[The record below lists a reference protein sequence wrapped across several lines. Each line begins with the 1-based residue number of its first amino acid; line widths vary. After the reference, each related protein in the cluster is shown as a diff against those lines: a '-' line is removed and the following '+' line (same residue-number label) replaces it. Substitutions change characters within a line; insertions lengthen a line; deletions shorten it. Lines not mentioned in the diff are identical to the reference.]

1 VSPRQ
6 NRAAAVSVAVVT
18 LGCPKN
24 QVDSEVMQG
33 LLAKEGFRLVEE
45 PGQARVLV
53 VNTCGFIDAAKEESV
68 DTLLQL
74 AKFKKKGK
82 CELLFAAGCL
92 AQRYPDELI
101 KEIPELD
108 GVVGTGD
115 FQKIAEICRERLRQN
130 ENSVRPMGG
139 PGGES
144 GTLPPLSS
152 SAELCRERLG
162 QEASAPVSLTQ
173 HVAFLYDAATP
184 RQRIGANHTAYVKVA
199 EGCNYRCS
207 FCAIPSF
214 RGDLKSRPVES
225 VAQEVEQLAAEGV
238 KEINLIA
245 QSLTSYG
252 WDWRQNGAAPRKDDK
267 PLLQLIDRLTG
278 IGGIEWVRLF
288 YTYPTD
294 FTEGLIDRLASAPK
308 LCRYVDLPLQHIN
321 DGILKAMNRKGKR
334 KEIEQLIATLRKRIP
349 DLSLRTTFIVGFPG
363 EGEQE
368 FEELREFV
376 ADTGFDRIGIF
387 AYSPEEG
394 TSAFPLGD
402 PVPAQVKNERR
413 QQLMDLQEEIA
424 GQRLSAMIG
433 KRLRVLVDGPSEDE
447 SGRLEARHQ
456 GQAPEI
462 DGVVMLEQAKKQPSP
477 GDLVTVEVT
486 DVEGYDLIARL

>member
-1 VSPRQ
+1 VSPKQ
-6 NRAAAVSVAVVT
+6 NVAAAVPVAVVT

-33 LLAKEGFRLVEE
+33 LLAKEGFRLVDE
-45 PGQARVLV
+45 PEQATVLV

-115 FQKIAEICRERLRQN
+115 FQRI
-130 ENSVRPMGG
+130 
-139 PGGES
+139 
-144 GTLPPLSS
+144 
-152 SAELCRERLG
+152 AELCKERLKP
-162 QEASAPVSLTQ
+162 EHDTAPVTFTE
-173 HVAFLYDAATP
+173 HVAYLYDATTP
-184 RQRIGANHTAYVKVA
+184 RRRIGPKHSAYVKVA

-225 VAQEVEQLAAEGV
+225 VAREVEQLAAEGV

-252 WDWRQNGAAPRKDDK
+252 WDWRTVGNGSVGRYKDDK
-267 PLLQLIDRLTG
+267 PLLQLIDRLTTIVG
-278 IGGIEWVRLF
+278 VEWVRLF

-294 FTEGLIDRLASAPK
+294 FTDGLIDRLASTSK

-334 KEIEQLIATLRKRIP
+334 KEIEQLIAKLRRRIP

-363 EGEQE
+363 EGEKE
-368 FEELREFV
+368 FEELRSFV

-387 AYSPEEG
+387 TYSPEDG
-394 TSAFPLGD
+394 TTALPLGD
-402 PVPAQVKNERR
+402 PVTAQVKNERR

-424 GQRLSAMIG
+424 GERLSAMIG
-433 KRLRVLVDGPSEDE
+433 RKLRVLVDGLSQDE

-462 DGVVMLEQAKKQPSP
+462 DGVVLLEQSKKKPAA
-477 GDLVTVEVT
+477 GEMVTVEVT
-486 DVEGYDLIARL
+486 DVEGYDLVGRVTPA

>member
-1 VSPRQ
+1 VSPKQ
-6 NRAAAVSVAVVT
+6 NVAAAVPVAVVT

-45 PGQARVLV
+45 PKQARVLV
-53 VNTCGFIDAAKEESV
+53 VNTCGFIDAAKEESI

-82 CELLFAAGCL
+82 CELLIAAGCL

-115 FQKIAEICRERLRQN
+115 FQRI
-130 ENSVRPMGG
+130 
-139 PGGES
+139 
-144 GTLPPLSS
+144 
-152 SAELCRERLG
+152 AELCRERLKPG
-162 QEASAPVSLTQ
+162 HDATPATFTE
-173 HVAFLYDAATP
+173 HVAYLYDAATP
-184 RQRIGANHTAYVKVA
+184 RKRIGPKHSAYVKVA

-214 RGDLKSRPVES
+214 RGDLKSRSIDS
-225 VAQEVEQLAAEGV
+225 VAKEVEQLVMEGV

-252 WDWRQNGAAPRKDDK
+252 WDWRTGGNGSAAPNRQAL
-267 PLLQLIDRLTG
+267 PQLLKRLVQIDG
-278 IGGIEWVRLF
+278 VEWLRLF

-294 FTEGLIDRLASAPK
+294 FTDGLIDLLANEPK
-308 LCRYVDLPLQHIN
+308 LCKYVDLPLQHIN

-334 KEIEQLIATLRKRIP
+334 NEIEQLIATLRKRIP

-363 EGEQE
+363 EGEAE

-387 AYSPEEG
+387 TYSPEEG
-394 TSAFPLGD
+394 TTAFPLGD

-424 GQRLSAMIG
+424 GERLSAMIG
-433 KRLRVLVDGPSEDE
+433 KELRVLVDGLSEDG
-447 SGRLEARHQ
+447 SGRVEARHQ

-462 DGVVMLEQAKKQPSP
+462 DGVVVIETSNKKPAI
-477 GDLVTVEVT
+477 GELVTVEVV
-486 DVEGYDLIARL
+486 DVEGYDLIGRVTA

>member
-1 VSPRQ
+1 MP
-6 NRAAAVSVAVVT
+6 AAVPVAVVT

-45 PGQARVLV
+45 PDQARVLV

-74 AKFKKKGK
+74 AKLKKSGT

-115 FQKIAEICRERLRQN
+115 FHRI
-130 ENSVRPMGG
+130 
-139 PGGES
+139 
-144 GTLPPLSS
+144 
-152 SAELCRERLG
+152 AELCRERLVDHTT
-162 QEASAPVSLTQ
+162 PPISLTD
-173 HVAFLYDAATP
+173 HMAFLYDAATP
-184 RQRIGANHTAYVKVA
+184 RHRIGPKHSAYVKVS

-225 VAQEVEQLAAEGV
+225 VAQEVEQLALEGV

-252 WDWRQNGAAPRKDDK
+252 WDWRTVENGSAPRKDDK
-267 PLLQLIDRLTG
+267 PLLQLIDRLTT

-363 EGEQE
+363 EGEKE

-387 AYSPEEG
+387 TYSPEDG
-394 TSAFPLGD
+394 TTALPLGD
-402 PVPAQVKNERR
+402 PVTAQEKSERR
-413 QQLMDLQEEIA
+413 QRLMDLQEEIA
-424 GQRLSAMIG
+424 GERLLAMIG

-447 SGRLEARHQ
+447 SGRWEGRHQ

-462 DGVVMLEQAKKQPSP
+462 DGVVLIEQSKKQPSP

-486 DVEGYDLIARL
+486 DVEGYDLVATLTT

>member
-1 VSPRQ
+1 VNPKQ
-6 NRAAAVSVAVVT
+6 NVAAAVPVAVVT

-33 LLAKEGFRLVEE
+33 LLAKEGFRLVDE
-45 PGQARVLV
+45 PEQARVLV
-53 VNTCGFIDAAKEESV
+53 VNTCGFIDAAKEESI

-74 AKFKKKGK
+74 AKFKKKGN
-82 CELLFAAGCL
+82 CELLIAAGCL

-115 FQKIAEICRERLRQN
+115 FQRI
-130 ENSVRPMGG
+130 
-139 PGGES
+139 
-144 GTLPPLSS
+144 
-152 SAELCRERLG
+152 AELCRERLG

-173 HVAFLYDAATP
+173 HMAFLYDAATP
-184 RQRIGANHTAYVKVA
+184 RRRIGPKHSAYVKVA

-334 KEIEQLIATLRKRIP
+334 KEIEQLIALLRQRIP

-368 FEELREFV
+368 FEELKEFV

-387 AYSPEEG
+387 TYSPEEG
-394 TSAFPLGD
+394 TSAFPSGD

-424 GQRLSAMIG
+424 GERLSAVIG
-433 KRLRVLVDGPSEDE
+433 KKLRVLVDGLSEDG

-462 DGVVMLEQAKKQPSP
+462 DGVVVLEKSKKQPSP

-486 DVEGYDLIARL
+486 DVEGYDLVAVLTP